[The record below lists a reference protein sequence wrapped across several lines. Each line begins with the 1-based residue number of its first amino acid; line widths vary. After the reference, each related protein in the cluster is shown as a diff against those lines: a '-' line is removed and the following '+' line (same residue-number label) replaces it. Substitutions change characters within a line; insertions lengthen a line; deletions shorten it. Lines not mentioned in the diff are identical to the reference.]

1 MKTLLKKAIKIAT
14 ITTFCLGAL
23 TLQSCLKSKESGPRY
38 FANDYASVIK
48 RSGVDASVSY
58 LLDSKMMFSP
68 NKISAIE
75 SDLKNGDRVFIEINI
90 SNEEINSS
98 TQELNGD
105 IARMNT
111 RVAKNNVE
119 EVSDLND
126 EILKDSQPI
135 QLHLNEYPGCRFNN
149 DFFNIYFSGQTDKD
163 LKTNPLQLFIDD
175 QARFD
180 EVPVLYLYLPKVK
193 DENKTDNYRMAV
205 SFETETYTPLFEN
218 SKTVKIRY
226 LDKNPETI
234 KEVVL
239 ERSENNTHLWFP
251 KK

>member
-75 SDLKNGDRVFIEINI
+75 SDLK
-90 SNEEINSS
+90 
-98 TQELNGD
+98 NGD

-205 SFETETYTPLFEN
+205 SFVTETYTPVFEN